1 MSRKVNAESISHD
14 RRMLSRKLMQGEISE
29 KDVQALVK
37 NFPTY
42 LTMRK
47 KSLLMKTRNSFLC

>member
-37 NFPTY
+37 KLPDVSDNAEEVT
-42 LTMRK
+42 LDEDK
-47 KSLLMKTRNSFLC
+47 K